1 MFNILRC
8 ETTINERENLAN
20 GYCEVNDARQVRM
33 SSVAERGLTLTDEQI
48 DQLVQV
54 PEIQEALN
62 RYAELQQEF
71 RHRLLDRITRAPAD
85 TLPDVSDISADLN
98 AALDGQQDT
107 IRRLARQH
115 LVQFQWTMK

>member
-1 MFNILRC
+1 
-8 ETTINERENLAN
+8 
-20 GYCEVNDARQVRM
+20 M

-71 RHRLLDRITRAPAD
+71 RHRLLDRIARAPAD

-98 AALDGQQDT
+98 AALDGQQET